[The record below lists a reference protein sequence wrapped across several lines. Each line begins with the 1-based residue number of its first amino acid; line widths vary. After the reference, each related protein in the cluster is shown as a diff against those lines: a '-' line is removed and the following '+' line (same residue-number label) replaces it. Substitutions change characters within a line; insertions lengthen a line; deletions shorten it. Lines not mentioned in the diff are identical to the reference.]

1 MTSVTTSS
9 RPRVAPPAARALG
22 SWMAGSGSVTLSRVL
37 AILALV
43 VFLGLL
49 PWLSGNG
56 AEYTILRA
64 RYADLEAT
72 PENLAMVR
80 TELGLDRG
88 PLVIFAD
95 WLGGLFRGDAGDSW
109 ITGTP
114 VLPGVLSA
122 LGVSL
127 TLMLFA
133 LCVAIVIASLISLPA
148 LLAGVRG
155 VPRRDAGAVA
165 AMLTALPEFVLAA
178 LLLLVGAV
186 WLGWFPP
193 YGWNGP
199 LYAVLPALALGM
211 PAGGLV
217 GRLVSDAIADAS
229 AERWV
234 TTWTLAGLSKA
245 RVAGG
250 IVRRALPS
258 VLGQVGLV
266 LVGLTGGA
274 VAVEEV
280 FAIPGLGRATL
291 GAASSQ
297 DLPALQAGVLA
308 LVLVAVTAGIAVEIV
323 RRLLLG
329 GSLRAGAMGVAAA
342 PTATSRA
349 VRWIPIVG
357 ASLVLLVVALGLPRD
372 PYTSDYHRLQAPSLS
387 PWLPFGAD
395 ASGRDLLARV
405 AHGALTTVGTAV
417 AVTLL
422 CFALGLAIGMV
433 PRLSIGPIEVTNA
446 APPLIAGL
454 LVAAVWGP
462 SVFGAA
468 IAVAAVSWA
477 PLAAH
482 TSALLQEERAKPYV
496 ALLPVLG
503 VGRSRMLW
511 QYLLPAVSGPVF
523 RHAMLRLP
531 GIALALASLG
541 FLGLGPRQP
550 TPEWGLVV
558 SEGIGYLERAPWAVL
573 APTAALVVTA
583 IIAVGLAADRD

>member
-1 MTSVTTSS
+1 MTDVTT
-9 RPRVAPPAARALG
+9 RPRAAASAARALG
-22 SWMAGSGSVTLSRVL
+22 PWVSGPGAVTLSRVA

-133 LCVAIVIASLISLPA
+133 LVVAVVIASLISLPA

-178 LLLLVGAV
+178 LLLLIGAV

-217 GRLVSDAIADAS
+217 GRLVSDALADAS

-308 LVLVAVTAGIAVEIV
+308 LVLVAVTAGVAVEIV

-349 VRWIPIVG
+349 VRWVPIVG
-357 ASLVLLVVALGLPRD
+357 GSLVLLVVALGLPRD
-372 PYTSDYHRLQAPSLS
+372 PYTSDYHRLQPPSLS

-422 CFALGLAIGMV
+422 CLALGLAIGMV

-446 APPLIAGL
+446 APPVIAGL

-503 VGRSRMLW
+503 VGRTRMLW
-511 QYLLPAVSGPVF
+511 QYLLPAVSGTVF

-558 SEGIGYLERAPWAVL
+558 SEGISYLERAPWAVL

-583 IIAVGLAADRD
+583 MIAVGLAADRD